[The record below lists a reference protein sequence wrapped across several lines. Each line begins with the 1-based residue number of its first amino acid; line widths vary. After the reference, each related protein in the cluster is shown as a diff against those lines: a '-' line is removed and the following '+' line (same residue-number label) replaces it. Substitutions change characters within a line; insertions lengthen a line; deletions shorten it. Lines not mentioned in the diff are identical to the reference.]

1 MAEADTQSPD
11 RCKALTADGER
22 CSRTAGDDGFCHQHD
37 ESDPTVSES
46 QTAQQD
52 QETEEA
58 EQEAEETEKEQQAEE
73 QEAETEETEAETK
86 ETTDPEDVDVKVD
99 VDDERIEGILSVR
112 QTVQSTASDVIGR
125 PFDGVS
131 EITPTEDGWR
141 AVVEVLERRAVPD
154 TQDIIGRYEIDL
166 DEDGVIEGYRRLD
179 RYRRGDTAAFE

>member
-22 CSRTAGDDGFCHQHD
+22 CSRTASDDGFCHQHD

-46 QTAQQD
+46 QTAQQE
-52 QETEEA
+52 QESEQA
-58 EQEAEETEKEQQAEE
+58 EQEAEETEQESEQAEQQQEAQE
-73 QEAETEETEAETK
+73 QEAEPE

-99 VDDERIEGILSVR
+99 VEDERIEGVLSIR
-112 QTVQSTASDVIGR
+112 QTVQSTAGKVIGR

-131 EITPTEDGWR
+131 EITATEDGWR

-154 TQDIIGRYEIDL
+154 TQDILGRYEVEL